1 MTISNTGKESNAYEW
16 NVSYSYA
23 QDLAATCSQNQEPPQ
38 SLGNLMHCWTRPNSS
53 DFFSLCLDRPDGAYL
68 QVYLNI
74 QLCIWLGNSMQ
85 QHCTHIF
92 DLHGNCQCQ
101 RDHAKDMLM
110 VLFVDERRLFEW
122 RLREVGIC
130 CVYKQSAGPIEWIVA
145 AGFGGWGGCG
155 LIYLY
160 IYRVIHS
167 WRG

>member
-1 MTISNTGKESNAYEW
+1 MQARKAMHIWMKCILQLCTRSCSNMFSKPGTSE
-16 NVSYSYA
+16 
-23 QDLAATCSQNQEPPQ
+23 